1 MRREGALLGFRGV
14 LDHGALVDL
23 GRFVAVKVLVSAR
36 GRISGESDEPVSAFP
51 LRALE
56 FILDLG

>member
-36 GRISGESDEPVSAFP
+36 GLINGESDEPVSAFP